1 MYELQGGAGMERT
14 FPDSG
19 DGIGYVDA
27 LERLAAVESG
37 VLDGGDRIGD
47 EDVLLAGETGD
58 QFPRGGDQQVVHQ
71 REMGCSTDD
80 L

>member
-1 MYELQGGAGMERT
+1 MERT

-37 VLDGGDRIGD
+37 VLDGGDRVRD
-47 EDVLLAGETGD
+47 NDVLLA
-58 QFPRGGDQQVVHQ
+58 
-71 REMGCSTDD
+71 
-80 L
+80 